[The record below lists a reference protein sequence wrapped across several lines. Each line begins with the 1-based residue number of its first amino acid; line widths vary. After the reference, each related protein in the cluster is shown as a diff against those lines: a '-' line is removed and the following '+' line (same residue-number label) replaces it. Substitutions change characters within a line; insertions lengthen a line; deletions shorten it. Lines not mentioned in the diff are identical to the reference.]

1 MIYRSKMDTW
11 YVKHGVGNKI
21 IIQGDLI
28 RARLWRLAPTS
39 MLLKLSL
46 PSPSSPAHKDLA
58 NVTKYLIYTTFS

>member
-1 MIYRSKMDTW
+1 MIYRSENGHA
-11 YVKHGVGNKI
+11 VCQARGSNKI

-28 RARLWRLAPTS
+28 RARLWRLAPTF

-58 NVTKYLIYTTFS
+58 NVTKYRIYKTFS